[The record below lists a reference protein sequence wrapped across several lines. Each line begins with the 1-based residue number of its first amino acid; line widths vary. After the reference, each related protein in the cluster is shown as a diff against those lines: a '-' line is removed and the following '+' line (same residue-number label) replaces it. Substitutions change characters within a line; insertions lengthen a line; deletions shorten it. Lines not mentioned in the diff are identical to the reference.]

1 MMIND
6 MTVGRP
12 VGILV
17 RFSLPLLLSM
27 ACQQLYSIAD
37 SVIVGRILGEESFA
51 AVSVSYPVT
60 VLFVAF
66 AGGASIGASVVTS
79 QLFGEKRMPRVR
91 TSAYTSLIAMAV
103 AGLMLTLIG
112 AVLCKPLLRLMNTDE
127 LIFEDAAAYLLIYI
141 AAITFLMVYN
151 AANGIFTALGDSLT
165 PLCLLVGS
173 SVLNVVLD
181 IVLVIPPFSMGVRG
195 AAWATFIA
203 QGISSVAALLLVLG
217 RVARLPDAEDGWRLF
232 DTKMLRRIVQIAV
245 PSICQQS
252 FVSVGQLFVQ
262 GSVNSFP
269 VYVQS
274 GYGGAFKINIF
285 TISCINTMGNAVSSF
300 TAQNVGAQKWER
312 IREGRRAGLLLTG
325 AFAIAVSVL
334 TAVFSGPLMT
344 MFTTDPAT
352 KEVGQQFL
360 WTVCPFYAII
370 TFKII
375 NDGVFRG
382 AGAMKAFMVCT
393 FFDLGLRVIA
403 SYVLP
408 LWLGHSGVWWAFP
421 IGWVSCTVL
430 SVFLYR
436 FGKWTHATDIRSGR
450 SFIHQEV

>member
-1 MMIND
+1 
-6 MTVGRP
+6 MTVGQP
-12 VGILV
+12 LGILL
-17 RFSLPLLLSM
+17 RFSLPMLLSM

-37 SVIVGRILGEESFA
+37 SVIIGRVLGNESFA

-66 AGGASIGASVVTS
+66 ASGASIGASVVTS
-79 QLFGEKRMPRVR
+79 QLFGEKRMARVR
-91 TSAYTSLIAMAV
+91 TCAYTSLIAMAA
-103 AGLMLTLIG
+103 AGVLLTVLG
-112 AVLCKPLLRLMNTDE
+112 AVLCGTLLRLMNTNE
-127 LIFEDAAAYLLIYI
+127 SIFADAFAYLMIYI
-141 AAITFLMVYN
+141 GGITFLMVYN
-151 AANGIFTALGDSLT
+151 AANGVFTALGDSMT
-165 PLCLLVGS
+165 PLCLLFGS

-181 IVLVIPPFSMGVRG
+181 IVFVSEPLSWGVAG

-203 QGISSVAALLLVLG
+203 QGVSSVTALLLVLR
-217 RVARLPDAEDGWRLF
+217 RVGRLPDAQSGWRLF
-232 DTKMLRRIVQIAV
+232 DRAIFARVVQIAV

-262 GSVNSFP
+262 GSINRFP

-300 TAQNVGAQKWER
+300 TAQNVGAQTWSR
-312 IREGRRAGLLLTG
+312 VREGRRAGLILTG
-325 AFAIAVSVL
+325 GFAVTATTLIAVF
-334 TAVFSGPLMT
+334 AAPLMR
-344 MFTTDPAT
+344 MFVTDAQT
-352 KEVGQQFL
+352 VAVGKEFL

-370 TFKII
+370 TIKII
-375 NDGVFRG
+375 NDGIFRG

-408 LWLGHSGVWWAFP
+408 LWIGASGVWWAFP
-421 IGWVSCTVL
+421 LGWVSCTVL
-430 SVFLYR
+430 SVLLYR
-436 FGKWTHATDIRSGR
+436 FGNWTHAADIRGAR
-450 SFIHQEV
+450 SLINQEG